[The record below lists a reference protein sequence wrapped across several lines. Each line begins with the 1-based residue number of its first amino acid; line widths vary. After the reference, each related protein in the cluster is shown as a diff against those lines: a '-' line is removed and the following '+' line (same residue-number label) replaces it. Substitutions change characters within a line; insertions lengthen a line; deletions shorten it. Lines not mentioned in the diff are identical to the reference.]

1 MDDILSFTRQYIK
14 DGYSDIDLCLEKRRR
29 VGIMNHG
36 IEKEGN
42 LNKERASLS
51 FIYFFNNRRVVALLH
66 VILQLYSLSSILIRN
81 DTIVAIIIIVFY
93 SFYVYHHT
101 KHYYF
106 LS

>member
-1 MDDILSFTRQYIK
+1 MLKQYIK
-14 DGYSDIDLCLEKRRR
+14 EGYSDIDLCSEKTRR

-36 IEKEGN
+36 IEKEGI

-51 FIYFFNNRRVVALLH
+51 FIYFFKNRRVVALLH
-66 VILQLYSLSSILIRN
+66 VMLQLYSLSSILIRN

-93 SFYVYHHT
+93 CFYVYHHT